1 MSATGTGAQ
10 PLPQPSGLG
19 KTLRD
24 LLPLAIALLVF
35 AAAEWYLLTEGWMV
49 GVWTLAAFLA
59 FHGLVHLMFLN
70 PRPPEAGSGGGA
82 AYPFDPTRSWLVTR
96 AGLSAG
102 AVRGLAAVISAVVAI
117 GFVLA
122 GLATVGLIVPTDWW
136 AGLVVGSSAL
146 SLVLFVLMFSPSL
159 ALGIAIDLVLLW
171 VVWSGAWVP
180 GAV

>member
-1 MSATGTGAQ
+1 MSATGSGAQ
-10 PLPQPSGLG
+10 PLPRPSGIG
-19 KTLRD
+19 KALRD

-35 AAAEWYLLTEGWMV
+35 AAAEWYLLTEGWTV

-59 FHGLVHLMFLN
+59 FHGLIHLMFLS
-70 PRPPEAGSGGGA
+70 PRQPETGSAGGA
-82 AYPFDPTRSWLVTR
+82 AYPFDPARSWLVTR

-102 AVRGLAAVISAVVAI
+102 AVRGLAAVLSVVVAV

-136 AGLVVGSSAL
+136 ASLVVGSSIL
-146 SLVLFVLMFSPSL
+146 SLVLFVLTFSPSL

-171 VVWSGAWVP
+171 VVWSEAWRP
-180 GAV
+180 GVV